1 MARCISCH
9 AEHSGRE
16 ECCDICGILMTSIT
30 GQESSFVTDPSLIAT
45 VIEDLGGRNNTLPKI
60 WRALRGLD
68 GGEAD
73 WAMEAEPWDERMW
86 ITDAPDPWEIDLS
99 RMDRFYRNEGEV
111 PEINEL
117 RALQRGGCLPDG
129 SYLTWNGGRFYLD
142 GMKIRLPYRGLSKML
157 RKLRGRDDVDF
168 RRLLLSVDLAV
179 RKSPGRGFFSWR
191 GRDGA
196 TVTHPVYTMLMR
208 RGYGNRYQEEDQF
221 AEYRIIQQNDRARM
235 RFFEKTSWMKRWRS
249 AQKDTPLHHLSDS
262 EFEVPYTLAI
272 SNGRLQLRVRR
283 NTGWRRIEL
292 DSDPLLWSRVVSW
305 VLSPPRHRDRNRLH
319 CIQQHLFVDEG
330 MPLISESEQRGVSFL
345 RRIVAEND
353 RVEIDRPSKSIT
365 VTGTSGLSYSVVP
378 TLKGEGARFSVW
390 PLDENG
396 AQSRLRAQR
405 GGERGRHWMNASRLC
420 IVELPELRR
429 LVIGDAVATIVMSL
443 LDDMNSQNHIHT
455 LRMHVAEHL
464 HRERNERLG
473 EINEA
478 RMLRERLMRNRI
490 GIVARRN
497 TELLP
502 RLWSALLRRPLG
514 ERLTFTA
521 MNRGRPNIWLD
532 GCETRFETTS
542 QAERQVLYSM
552 LHASGWVRD
561 QDEERL
567 RGNTRIYIR
576 TGTGQRDLGQHVE
589 SFCELMEAEV
599 ELGEGARFIPDPLS
613 TFYERENPG
622 IAELLPGTD
631 QLIG

>member
-1 MARCISCH
+1 
-9 AEHSGRE
+9 
-16 ECCDICGILMTSIT
+16 
-30 GQESSFVTDPSLIAT
+30 
-45 VIEDLGGRNNTLPKI
+45 
-60 WRALRGLD
+60 
-68 GGEAD
+68 
-73 WAMEAEPWDERMW
+73 
-86 ITDAPDPWEIDLS
+86 
-99 RMDRFYRNEGEV
+99 
-111 PEINEL
+111 
-117 RALQRGGCLPDG
+117 
-129 SYLTWNGGRFYLD
+129 
-142 GMKIRLPYRGLSKML
+142 
-157 RKLRGRDDVDF
+157 
-168 RRLLLSVDLAV
+168 
-179 RKSPGRGFFSWR
+179 
-191 GRDGA
+191 
-196 TVTHPVYTMLMR
+196 
-208 RGYGNRYQEEDQF
+208 
-221 AEYRIIQQNDRARM
+221 
-235 RFFEKTSWMKRWRS
+235 
-249 AQKDTPLHHLSDS
+249 
-262 EFEVPYTLAI
+262 
-272 SNGRLQLRVRR
+272 
-283 NTGWRRIEL
+283 
-292 DSDPLLWSRVVSW
+292 
-305 VLSPPRHRDRNRLH
+305 
-319 CIQQHLFVDEG
+319 

-378 TLKGEGARFSVW
+378 TMKGEGARFSVW

-396 AQSRLRAQR
+396 AQLRLRAQR
-405 GGERGRHWMNASRLC
+405 GGERGRHWMNSSRLC

-455 LRMHVAEHL
+455 LRMHVNEHL